1 VLLYGALHAA
11 NGVGLVLHFTYL
23 FYFKLNN
30 RKEAKEMKITAVG
43 GYKAVGRNMTG
54 VSLDKK
60 TIALDNGIRLDT
72 LQIYDDDADR
82 VRKCSEEELV
92 RLDIIPDADRLKN
105 VVCQVLSHG
114 HLDHIGA
121 LPFNRP
127 KVPIVSTPY
136 VAEMARSEYKQGNF
150 YGIEYGQDYEV
161 SNDVTV
167 ELVEV
172 THSIPYASIVVLH
185 TAEGDV
191 VYTGDFRFDDHS
203 QLARTNYKRLR
214 ELGNG
219 NVKALIVEST
229 RVRQEGKTFSEDV
242 VRTMLKDVLE
252 FIDKGLIVT
261 TTFSTHVE
269 RLQTIVDQAENSG
282 RTPVILGRSL
292 GKQSKL
298 AQKFDI
304 LDLPQGTDVF
314 SKAKA
319 IASALV
325 DIGRK
330 REEYLLIV
338 TGHQGEPNSIL
349 SRMVN
354 GVFPFS
360 FEHSDS
366 VIFCARTIPG
376 PLNAASRYILET
388 KLKSFGV
395 KIFDNV
401 HVSGHAAREDHRR
414 MLELLKP
421 EHVIPCH
428 GDMDMRSSYAELAA
442 EEGYRINK
450 DLHILTNGT
459 DIEI

>member
-1 VLLYGALHAA
+1 
-11 NGVGLVLHFTYL
+11 
-23 FYFKLNN
+23 
-30 RKEAKEMKITAVG
+30 MKITAVG

-60 TIALDNGIRLDT
+60 TIAIDNGIRLDT
-72 LQIYDDDADR
+72 LQIYDDDSDM
-82 VRKCSEEELV
+82 VRRCSEEELV
-92 RLDIIPDADRLKN
+92 RMDIIPDADRLKN
-105 VVCQVLSHG
+105 VACQVLSHG

-121 LPFNRP
+121 LPMNKPR
-127 KVPIVSTPY
+127 VPIVATPY
-136 VAEMARSEYKQGNF
+136 VTEMARSEYKQGDF

-161 SNDVTV
+161 SNDITV
-167 ELVEV
+167 ELVEI
-172 THSIPYASIVVLH
+172 THSIPYASVVVLH
-185 TAEGDV
+185 TKEGDV

-229 RVRQEGKTFSEDV
+229 RVRKEGKTPSEDV

-261 TTFSTHVE
+261 TTFSTHIE
-269 RLQTIVDQAENSG
+269 RVQSIVDQAEKSG

-304 LDLPQGTDVF
+304 LDLPQGTNVF

-319 IASALV
+319 IAGFLS
-325 DIGRK
+325 DIGNNK
-330 REEYLLIV
+330 EDYLLIV
-338 TGHQGEPNSIL
+338 TGHQGEDRSIL
-349 SRMVN
+349 SRMVD
-354 GVFPFS
+354 GKFPFR
-360 FEHSDS
+360 FEHNDS

-376 PLNAASRYILET
+376 PLNAASRYVLET
-388 KLKSFGV
+388 KLKSQGV
-395 KIFDNV
+395 SIFDNV

-421 EHVIPCH
+421 EHIIPCH
-428 GDMDMRSSYAELAA
+428 GDMDMRSSYAELAV
-442 EEGYRINK
+442 EEGYKINK
-450 DLHILTNGT
+450 NLHVLTNGA
-459 DIEI
+459 DIEV

>member
-1 VLLYGALHAA
+1 
-11 NGVGLVLHFTYL
+11 
-23 FYFKLNN
+23 
-30 RKEAKEMKITAVG
+30 MKITAVG
-43 GYKAVGRNMTG
+43 GYRAVGRNMTG

-60 TIALDNGIRLDT
+60 TIAIDNGIRLDT
-72 LQIYDDDADR
+72 LQIYDDDTDM
-82 VRKCSEEELV
+82 VRRCSEEELV
-92 RLDIIPDADRLKN
+92 RMNIIPDADRLNN

-121 LPFNRP
+121 LPMNKPR
-127 KVPIVSTPY
+127 VPIVATPY
-136 VAEMARSEYKQGNF
+136 VTEMARSEYKQGDF
-150 YGIEYGQDYEV
+150 YSIEYGQDYEV
-161 SNDVTV
+161 SNDITV

-172 THSIPYASIVVLH
+172 THSIPYASVVVLH
-185 TAEGDV
+185 TKEGDV
-191 VYTGDFRFDDHS
+191 IYTGDFRFDDHS

-229 RVRQEGKTFSEDV
+229 RVRHEGKTPSEDV

-261 TTFSTHVE
+261 TTFSTHIE
-269 RLQTIVDQAENSG
+269 RIQSIVDAAEKSG
-282 RTPVILGRSL
+282 RIPVILGRSL

-319 IASALV
+319 IAGFL
-325 DIGRK
+325 DNMGGN
-330 REEYLLIV
+330 REDYLLVV
-338 TGHQGEPNSIL
+338 TGHQGEHRSIL
-349 SRMVN
+349 SRMTD
-354 GVFPFS
+354 GKFPFR
-360 FEHSDS
+360 FEHNDS

-388 KLKSFGV
+388 KLRSQGV
-395 KIFDNV
+395 SIFDNI

-414 MLELLKP
+414 MLELLRP
-421 EHVIPCH
+421 EHIIPCH
-428 GDMDMRSSYAELAA
+428 GDMDMRSSYAELAV
-442 EEGYRINK
+442 EEGYKINK
-450 DLHILTNGT
+450 NLHILTNGA